1 MVRENY
7 GLDYFLEPQFIRA
20 KRAAI
25 QGIWAMNDPIEY
37 QELSADWRHRDI
49 LTWQIPTVIAAV
61 TGFLVS
67 KGFELIGH
75 ANPLIIQVFF
85 ILATGFAFCS
95 TVALWQNLRIQKKH
109 SIEIDERKYFYSEI
123 LFYEDRLISS
133 S

>member
-1 MVRENY
+1 
-7 GLDYFLEPQFIRA
+7 
-20 KRAAI
+20 
-25 QGIWAMNDPIEY
+25 MNDPIEY

-49 LTWQIPTVIAAV
+49 LTWQIPTVIVAV

-85 ILATGFAFCS
+85 ILATGFAFCL

-109 SIEIDERKYFYSEI
+109 SIEMMSVN
-123 LFYEDRLISS
+123 ISTVRFCFMRIG
-133 S
+133 